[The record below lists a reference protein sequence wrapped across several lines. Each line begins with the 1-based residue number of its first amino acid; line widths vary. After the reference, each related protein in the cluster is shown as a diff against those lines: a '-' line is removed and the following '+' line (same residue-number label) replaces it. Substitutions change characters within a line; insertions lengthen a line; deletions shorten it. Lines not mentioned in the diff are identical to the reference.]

1 MEYVFFANSYMY
13 TRIIMHSTING
24 VNCNI
29 LALTLVRGLG
39 TTYATWNN
47 GDSLAE
53 IKLKSSNQGQIKK
66 TKQNESFQN

>member
-1 MEYVFFANSYMY
+1 
-13 TRIIMHSTING
+13 MHSTING

-39 TTYATWNN
+39 ATYATSRN

-66 TKQNESFQN
+66 TIQNESFQD